1 MLMDRA
7 HVLLKDDRK
16 DLRIKDN
23 TQVPW
28 QIKYKQRHGLAK
40 IRNIS
45 AGGMLI
51 ETDRAFDLK
60 DECIF
65 SFDSDQGEGTYI
77 PQVGRLVWHKR
88 KRLSR
93 NKYLCGIKF
102 VEADEKVLQR
112 MRLRVASGVRQ
123 FVNEHR
129 IASIT
134 GLALCTVFVG
144 LMGYIIVFSTVIYN
158 DVLKANEEAI
168 SASNRQALLSQS
180 IINLNRGNEIK
191 LADASEKLVIAS
203 RLIQEDKATIN
214 LFSQELEATKTLLAQ
229 TETMLIDANDRNVA
243 ITTQLQAYQGQT
255 PAVAA
260 EPQTQRVAVG
270 QSLGDGSIDSIEE
283 ARSLLAEYKAQ
294 VTSVKSEMR
303 RLQSEER
310 AARDATIS
318 LIENQRLQ
326 LGNNG
331 FITRDG
337 EHVWVDESQFQSLTI
352 GNLPNIG
359 KPQAKPDV
367 EIDIKFVE

>member
-1 MLMDRA
+1 MIMDRA
-7 HVLLKDDRK
+7 HILLKDDRK

-65 SFDSDQGEGTYI
+65 SFDSDQGESTYI
-77 PQVGRLVWHKR
+77 PQVGRLVWHTR
-88 KRLSR
+88 KKFSR

-123 FVNEHR
+123 FVKERR
-129 IASIT
+129 ITAVA
-134 GLALCTVFVG
+134 GLALCAVFVG
-144 LMGYIIVFSTVIYN
+144 LIGYIIVFSTIIYN
-158 DVLKANEEAI
+158 DIIKANEESI
-168 SASNRQALLSQS
+168 SSSNRQALLSQS
-180 IINLNRGNEIK
+180 VLNLYRGNEIK

-203 RLIQEDKATIN
+203 RLIQEDKAAIN
-214 LFSQELEATKTLLAQ
+214 LFSQELEATKALLAQ
-229 TETMLIDANDRNVA
+229 TETMLIEANDRNVA
-243 ITTQLQAYQGQT
+243 IAAQLQAYQGNA
-255 PAVAA
+255 PAAQQQ
-260 EPQTQRVAVG
+260 PQRVAVG
-270 QSLGDGSIDSIEE
+270 QSLGDGSIDTIEE
-283 ARSLLAEYKAQ
+283 ASSLLAEYKVQ
-294 VTSVKSEMR
+294 VTSIKSEMR
-303 RLQSEER
+303 RLLQEER

-337 EHVWVDESQFQSLTI
+337 ERVCVDDAQFRSLTI

-359 KPQAKPDV
+359 KTQAKPDV
-367 EIDIKFVE
+367 AIDIQFVE

>member
-1 MLMDRA
+1 MDRA
-7 HVLLKDDRK
+7 HILLKDDRK

-28 QIKYKQRHGLAK
+28 QIKYKQRHGLAR

-65 SFDSDQGEGTYI
+65 SFDSDHGESTYI

-88 KRLSR
+88 KKLSG

-123 FVNEHR
+123 FIQERR
-129 IASIT
+129 ITTVT
-134 GLALCTVFVG
+134 GLALCALFVG
-144 LMGYIIVFSTVIYN
+144 LMGYIIVFSSVIYN
-158 DVLKANEEAI
+158 DIIKANQEAI
-168 SASNRQALLSQS
+168 GASNRQALLSQNVL
-180 IINLNRGNEIK
+180 NLYRANEIK

-203 RLIQEDKATIN
+203 RLIQEDKAAIN
-214 LFSQELEATKTLLAQ
+214 LFSQELEATKALLAQ
-229 TETMLIDANDRNVA
+229 TETMLIEANDRNVTIA
-243 ITTQLQAYQGQT
+243 AQLQAYQGQA
-255 PAVAA
+255 PAAV
-260 EPQTQRVAVG
+260 PQQQPQRVAVG
-270 QSLGDGSIDSIEE
+270 QSLGDGSIDTIDE
-283 ARSLLAEYKAQ
+283 ARTLLAEYKVQ
-294 VTSVKSEMR
+294 VISIKSEMR
-303 RLQSEER
+303 RLQQEER

-318 LIENQRLQ
+318 LIESQRLQ

-337 EHVWVDESQFQSLTI
+337 ERVWVDDSQFRSLTI
-352 GNLPNIG
+352 ENLPNIG
-359 KPQAKPDV
+359 KTQTKPDV
-367 EIDIKFVE
+367 AIDIQFVE